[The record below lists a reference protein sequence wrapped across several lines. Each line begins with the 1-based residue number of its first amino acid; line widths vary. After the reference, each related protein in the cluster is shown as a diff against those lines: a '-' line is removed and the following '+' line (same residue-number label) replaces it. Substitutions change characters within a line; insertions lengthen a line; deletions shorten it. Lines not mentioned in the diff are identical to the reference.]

1 MYYNISVCLP
11 LLLLVLTAT
20 SVLAMKKAV
29 DVAEENWKWLLAD
42 EWMVAFVAPWC
53 PACRRM
59 HEAWQE
65 FSDFSENK
73 GFTVAKVDIT
83 KNPGLSGRFMVT
95 ALPTIYHVSDGVFR
109 QYRGARDLDSLISFI
124 EQKKWEH
131 IKPISKWKHPSSL
144 QMTIV
149 AKFFEWS
156 YHIRAIHTYLVDQ
169 GIPYWASYCLFA
181 LATVII
187 GAVLGLMIV
196 ACLDYVFPGR
206 PQEYQQAPEVTERE
220 GSDLEEEEPSQGTT
234 KIDRGDI
241 KDKPDNKTNK
251 KKSKKID

>member
-1 MYYNISVCLP
+1 
-11 LLLLVLTAT
+11 
-20 SVLAMKKAV
+20 
-29 DVAEENWKWLLAD
+29 
-42 EWMVAFVAPWC
+42 
-53 PACRRM
+53 M
-59 HEAWQE
+59 HETWEE
-65 FSDFSENK
+65 FNDFSKNK
-73 GFTVAKVDIT
+73 GFTIARVDIT

-95 ALPTIYHVSDGVFR
+95 ALPTIYHVKDGVFR
-109 QYRGARDLDSLISFI
+109 QYRGARDLDSLISFV

-131 IKPISKWKHPSSL
+131 IKPISKWKHPSSF

-156 YHIRAIHTYLVDQ
+156 YHIRGIHTYLVDQ

-187 GAVLGLMIV
+187 GAVLGLIIV

-206 PQEYQQAPEVTERE
+206 PQEYHQAAAATERE
-220 GSDLEEEEPSQGTT
+220 GSDLDEEEPSQAASE
-234 KIDRGDI
+234 KHDKGDS
-241 KDKPDNKTNK
+241 KDKDKENKSNK